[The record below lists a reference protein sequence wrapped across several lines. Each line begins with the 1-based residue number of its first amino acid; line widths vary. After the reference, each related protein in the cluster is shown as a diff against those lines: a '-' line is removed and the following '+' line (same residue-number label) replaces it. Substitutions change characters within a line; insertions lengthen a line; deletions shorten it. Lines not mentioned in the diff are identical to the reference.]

1 MTDRFNLTG
10 LNTEVQYYQY
20 ALDLVTDVFELDCDD
35 EMRDQIEKSARHL
48 YGLVHARYITTT
60 RGLSKMVSLLHAI
73 PMLRSGASK
82 ANSPVIQLDKYKKGE
97 FGKCPRVHCS
107 ATHLLPT
114 GLSDVPG
121 VQFVKLYCPKCEDIY
136 NPKSS
141 RHASIDGAYFGTSFQ
156 NILFQVYPAL
166 VPEKTSARYEPK
178 VFGFKVHA
186 AAALQRWQEDR
197 KEEMLGRLKGV
208 GIENVFADEEAEPD
222 EEDDDEEGM
231 DLGED
236 L

>member
-1 MTDRFNLTG
+1 
-10 LNTEVQYYQY
+10 
-20 ALDLVTDVFELDCDD
+20 
-35 EMRDQIEKSARHL
+35 MRDQIEKSARHL

-60 RGLSKMVSLLHAI
+60 RGLSKMVSLPHAMPI
-73 PMLRSGASK
+73 SRPRSGPALSSR
-82 ANSPVIQLDKYKKGE
+82 AIQLDKYKKGE

-166 VPEKTSARYEPK
+166 VPEKTSARHEPK

-197 KEEMLGRLKGV
+197 KDEMLGRLKGV
-208 GIENVFADEEAEPD
+208 GIEGVFVDEEVEADEDD
-222 EEDDDEEGM
+222 EEEEGM